1 MKKMRGAVIGVGYL
15 GTFHAQKIAANPRT
29 ELVAVFDHFSDQ
41 ATKVADSLKT
51 KAVQNLDE
59 IAKTVDFVTIAA
71 STQAHYEL
79 AHFFLNKNIPT
90 LVEKP
95 IAATAELGMKLTELA
110 DKNKVIFSVGHIERF
125 NPAYDYLKQNFSD
138 TKYLELN
145 RLAPFR
151 IRGSDVSVLHDL
163 MIHDMDLVNF
173 LFKQKIKSHMITGH
187 SLIRPT
193 IDDVSL
199 RLELESGTQVTI
211 QNSRLCPQI
220 IRNYRAIQKNCTLF
234 VNTATLEGEFL
245 YSDSSHESL
254 MRTEKIQIPKVDAL
268 GLEIDHFIS
277 AVAGEKPVAIT
288 AIEATLALQQIEKFV
303 QELTR

>member
-15 GTFHAQKIAANPRT
+15 GHFHAQKIAANPKS
-29 ELVAVFDHFSDQ
+29 ELVAVFDHYPEQS
-41 ATKVADSLKT
+41 KKIADSLKT
-51 KAVQNLDE
+51 ESVQNLEE
-59 IAKTVDFVTIAA
+59 IAKRVDFVTIAA
-71 STQAHYEL
+71 STQAHFEL
-79 AHFFLNKNIPT
+79 AEFFLKKNIPV

-95 IAATAELGMKLTELA
+95 IAATAELGMKLSDLA
-110 DKNKVIFSVGHIERF
+110 EKNKIIFSVGHIERF
-125 NPAYDYLKQNFSD
+125 NPAYDFLKENFSD

-163 MIHDMDLVNF
+163 MIHDMDLINF
-173 LFKQKIKSHMITGH
+173 IFKQKIKSHMITGH

-193 IDDVSL
+193 LDDVSL
-199 RLELESGTQVTI
+199 RIELESGTQITI

-220 IRNYRAIQKNCTLF
+220 IRNYRAIQKTCTLF

-245 YSDSSHESL
+245 YSDPLNENL

-277 AVAGEKPVAIT
+277 AVMGEKPVAIT
-288 AIEATLALQQIEKFV
+288 GHQATEALQQIEKFV
-303 QELTR
+303 LELAH